1 MKADFK
7 SFYFVLSFFI
17 FDHGEG
23 IKLDFN
29 ECVFLVVCPSVGWSV
44 IPSVMLLLNGQRLA
58 GKRLILCIQTYVL
71 FVLVY
76 NLMGAEKTA

>member
-7 SFYFVLSFFI
+7 SFNFFYHFLI

-23 IKLDFN
+23 VKLDFN
-29 ECVFLVVCPSVGWSV
+29 GCVFLVVRPSVLG
-44 IPSVMLLLNGQRLA
+44 GQRLA

-76 NLMGAEKTA
+76 DLMGAEKTA